1 MKATEIL
8 KNVKELLSA
17 SKEEIAVEETVVL
30 ASEEVQEEVVEQE
43 KEIELA
49 EEVESKEPIV
59 EEKEV
64 SYATIEEVSSLRS
77 ELISMI
83 KAIIDD
89 KPNGESN
96 QVPEELSS
104 QEEVELAEE
113 VVHSPESS
121 VEKKQ
126 NLLSNQNKN
135 LSIQERVNK
144 MLFN

>member
-30 ASEEVQEEVVEQE
+30 ASEEVLEEVVEAAPVVE
-43 KEIELA
+43 EEI
-49 EEVESKEPIV
+49 IV
-59 EEKEV
+59 EDKEV
-64 SYATIEEVSSLRS
+64 SYATIDEVSALRN

-83 KAIIDD
+83 KAIVDD
-89 KPNGESN
+89 KPNGETN
-96 QVPEELSS
+96 DVPEELSK
-104 QEEVELAEE
+104 QNEIELAEE

-135 LSIQERVNK
+135 LSTQERVNR